1 MLVYEERGKPEY
13 PEKNLSEQGRTQP
26 TYNVDAGIWT
36 WAILVGD
43 ECSHPCTHYFAPE
56 HVWIWGKPKKE
67 TFIKKIEQQQCAH
80 LCLISQIIIF
90 FGGDY
95 SPQLMFP
102 VKDVI
107 HPSRV
112 AAILFPLHP
121 ARMLHILFF
130 SLGGSLSA
138 WWFLGIRNEE
148 DGYFTKV
155 SEKYVD
161 WAMFEQKILLKFLN
175 Y

>member
-1 MLVYEERGKPEY
+1 MRRRENQSTQRKTSQGKGELNPIIMSTLGFEPGPY
-13 PEKNLSEQGRTQP
+13 WSETSALTPALLCSRTCMNMRK
-26 TYNVDAGIWT
+26 T
-36 WAILVGD
+36 
-43 ECSHPCTHYFAPE
+43 
-56 HVWIWGKPKKE
+56 KKKM
-67 TFIKKIEQQQCAH
+67 FIKKFEQQQCADV
-80 LCLISQIIIF
+80 CLISQIIIF
-90 FGGDY
+90 FGVDY

-148 DGYFTKV
+148 DGDFTKV
-155 SEKYVD
+155 SKKYVD
-161 WAMFEQKILLKFLN
+161 
-175 Y
+175 

>member
-1 MLVYEERGKPEY
+1 MYEYEE
-13 PEKNLSEQGRTQP
+13 NQ
-26 TYNVDAGIWT
+26 
-36 WAILVGD
+36 
-43 ECSHPCTHYFAPE
+43 
-56 HVWIWGKPKKE
+56 KKE
-67 TFIKKIEQQQCAH
+67 TFIKKFEQQQCAH
-80 LCLISQIIIF
+80 LCLISQIVIF
-90 FGGDY
+90 FGVDY

-161 WAMFEQKILLKFLN
+161 
-175 Y
+175 

>member
-1 MLVYEERGKPEY
+1 MLTLGFERGPY
-13 PEKNLSEQGRTQP
+13 WSEMSALTPALLCSRTCMNMRK
-26 TYNVDAGIWT
+26 T
-36 WAILVGD
+36 
-43 ECSHPCTHYFAPE
+43 
-56 HVWIWGKPKKE
+56 KKK
-67 TFIKKIEQQQCAH
+67 TFIKKFKQQQCAH

-90 FGGDY
+90 FWCWLF
-95 SPQLMFP
+95 SIIILMFP

-107 HPSRV
+107 HTSRV

-130 SLGGSLSA
+130 TLGGSLSA

-161 WAMFEQKILLKFLN
+161 WAMFEQKILLEFLN

>member
-1 MLVYEERGKPEY
+1 MLTLGFERGPY
-13 PEKNLSEQGRTQP
+13 WSETSALTPALLCSRTGMNMRK
-26 TYNVDAGIWT
+26 T
-36 WAILVGD
+36 
-43 ECSHPCTHYFAPE
+43 
-56 HVWIWGKPKKE
+56 KKKE

-80 LCLISQIIIF
+80 LCLISQIVIF
-90 FGGDY
+90 FGVDY

-112 AAILFPLHP
+112 AAFLFPLHP

-130 SLGGSLSA
+130 TLGGSLSA

-161 WAMFEQKILLKFLN
+161 
-175 Y
+175 

>member
-1 MLVYEERGKPEY
+1 MI
-13 PEKNLSEQGRTQP
+13 N

-43 ECSHPCTHYFAPE
+43 ECSHPCTTLLPNRYE
-56 HVWIWGKPKKE
+56 YKENQKKE

-80 LCLISQIIIF
+80 LCLISQIVIF
-90 FGGDY
+90 FGVDY
-95 SPQLMFP
+95 SPQLMFS

-130 SLGGSLSA
+130 TLGGSLSA

-161 WAMFEQKILLKFLN
+161 WAMLKQKTLVEFLN
-175 Y
+175 H

>member
-1 MLVYEERGKPEY
+1 MCTPMF
-13 PEKNLSEQGRTQP
+13 NLS
-26 TYNVDAGIWT
+26 NCNFSSI
-36 WAILVGD
+36 
-43 ECSHPCTHYFAPE
+43 
-56 HVWIWGKPKKE
+56 
-67 TFIKKIEQQQCAH
+67 
-80 LCLISQIIIF
+80 
-90 FGGDY
+90 DY
-95 SPQLMFP
+95 SPQLMFS

-161 WAMFEQKILLKFLN
+161 
-175 Y
+175 

>member
-1 MLVYEERGKPEY
+1 MYEYEE
-13 PEKNLSEQGRTQP
+13 NQ
-26 TYNVDAGIWT
+26 D
-36 WAILVGD
+36 
-43 ECSHPCTHYFAPE
+43 
-56 HVWIWGKPKKE
+56 KK
-67 TFIKKIEQQQCAH
+67 TFTKKFEQQQCAH

-90 FGGDY
+90 FGVNY

-155 SEKYVD
+155 SKKYVD
-161 WAMFEQKILLKFLN
+161 
-175 Y
+175 

>member
-1 MLVYEERGKPEY
+1 MF
-13 PEKNLSEQGRTQP
+13 NFS
-26 TYNVDAGIWT
+26 N
-36 WAILVGD
+36 
-43 ECSHPCTHYFAPE
+43 CN
-56 HVWIWGKPKKE
+56 
-67 TFIKKIEQQQCAH
+67 
-80 LCLISQIIIF
+80 F
-90 FGGDY
+90 FGVDY

-130 SLGGSLSA
+130 TLGGSLSA

-161 WAMFEQKILLKFLN
+161 WAMFEQKNIGRVLELLDCLDCVACLALV
-175 Y
+175 

>member
-1 MLVYEERGKPEY
+1 MRRGENQSTRRKTSQSKGELNPHIMLTLGFEPGPYW
-13 PEKNLSEQGRTQP
+13 SETSALTPALLCSRTCMNMRK
-26 TYNVDAGIWT
+26 TR
-36 WAILVGD
+36 
-43 ECSHPCTHYFAPE
+43 
-56 HVWIWGKPKKE
+56 KK
-67 TFIKKIEQQQCAH
+67 TFIKKFEQQQCAH

-90 FGGDY
+90 FGVGY
-95 SPQLMFP
+95 SPQLMFS

-130 SLGGSLSA
+130 TLGGSLSA

-161 WAMFEQKILLKFLN
+161 
-175 Y
+175 

>member
-1 MLVYEERGKPEY
+1 MI
-13 PEKNLSEQGRTQP
+13 N
-26 TYNVDAGIWT
+26 TYNVDTGIWT

-43 ECSHPCTHYFAPE
+43 ECSHPCTTLLLNRYE
-56 HVWIWGKPKKE
+56 YEENQKKE

-80 LCLISQIIIF
+80 LCLISQIVIF
-90 FGGDY
+90 FGVDY

-112 AAILFPLHP
+112 VAILFPLHP

-130 SLGGSLSA
+130 TLGGSLSA

-161 WAMFEQKILLKFLN
+161 WAMLKQKTLVEFLN
-175 Y
+175 H

>member
-1 MLVYEERGKPEY
+1 MQPLTTTLPLLPKMYEYEGNQKKKKLLNNLNNNNVHTY
-13 PEKNLSEQGRTQP
+13 MFNLS
-26 TYNVDAGIWT
+26 NCNFSNI
-36 WAILVGD
+36 
-43 ECSHPCTHYFAPE
+43 
-56 HVWIWGKPKKE
+56 
-67 TFIKKIEQQQCAH
+67 
-80 LCLISQIIIF
+80 
-90 FGGDY
+90 DY
-95 SPQLMFP
+95 SPQLMFS

-161 WAMFEQKILLKFLN
+161 
-175 Y
+175 